1 VAKLHIRDLEDMENN
16 VAALRNSLPA
26 VIGASTGKIP
36 FQAQYAPTPGANLY
50 NVDAFCDTHDHL
62 LTLTMSGTHYSNLI
76 KENTTLHSVSES
88 QSYFNFSNVKP
99 SPTRTTTTMTG
110 PTTTKNSSWGRFGYL
125 GVKDAKLVSQPL
137 TMQALDQMVFIHGR
151 PKREILGGIALGVA
165 TATTAMGVY
174 NWAQIIALKNEL
186 FEVKDN
192 VGQLFEVVQDYS
204 KNMLAIE
211 TGFNELRTTLF
222 YQLMFNPTL
231 FDTRLTRLENQL
243 RSWLSRVTHAI
254 QAAMHQRF
262 AINYL
267 NPSELQT
274 LFRTLEA
281 KAEEAGCDLLIKY
294 HSDLFQVESSLLFDG

>member
-1 VAKLHIRDLEDMENN
+1 
-16 VAALRNSLPA
+16 
-26 VIGASTGKIP
+26 
-36 FQAQYAPTPGANLY
+36 
-50 NVDAFCDTHDHL
+50 
-62 LTLTMSGTHYSNLI
+62 
-76 KENTTLHSVSES
+76 
-88 QSYFNFSNVKP
+88 
-99 SPTRTTTTMTG
+99 
-110 PTTTKNSSWGRFGYL
+110 
-125 GVKDAKLVSQPL
+125 
-137 TMQALDQMVFIHGR
+137 MQALDQMVFIHGR
-151 PKREILGGIALGVA
+151 PKHEILGGIALVVD

-192 VGQLFEVVQDYS
+192 IGQLLEVVQDYS

-222 YQLMFNPTL
+222 YQVIFNPTL
-231 FDTRLTRLENQL
+231 FDIRLTRLENQL
-243 RSWLSRVTHAI
+243 RSRWSRVTHAI

-274 LFRTLEA
+274 LFHRLEA

-294 HSDLFQVESSLLFDG
+294 HSDLFQVESSLLFDGRDPWPLATLCSDSSGCTPFRCPCSTPTT